1 MVELTYLQIVVF
13 GGLACF
19 VSFCFGWFMSC
30 LMAAASRTDDQLGI
44 RG

>member
-1 MVELTYLQIVVF
+1 MVELTWLQIAVF

-19 VSFCFGWFMSC
+19 VSFLFGWLMAC